1 MPHIQ
6 NSDGS
11 SEWIAPGG
19 LPLIPQEELH
29 RILDEENVQPE
40 NLTHKTASLAKKIQD
55 IYEKSSGEK
64 LQSADMEAFRALVQR
79 ESAGYLARRPHP

>member
-11 SEWIAPGG
+11 TQWIAPGG

-29 RILDEENVQPE
+29 RILDEENIQPE
-40 NLTHKTASLAKKIQD
+40 SLEKKTASLAKKIQST
-55 IYEKSSGEK
+55 YEKTSGEK
-64 LQSADMEAFRALVQR
+64 LQSGDIEAFQALVQR
-79 ESAGYLARRPHP
+79 ESANYLARRPHP